1 MPIFTVE
8 TVLDTTQDE
17 WKVCHSPNHARLKAD
32 IEKLLKNVVQAT
44 SVVKRI
50 EGVFR
55 KDRQLILDGQFKS
68 IDVADKAGSVSQL
81 PQTVAVLMQ
90 QVYGNNYA
98 NLTKDE

>member
-1 MPIFTVE
+1 VPIFTVE

-55 KDRQLILDGQFKS
+55 KDRQEILDQDFKT
-68 IDVADKAGSVSQL
+68 IEAADKAGNVS
-81 PQTVAVLMQ
+81 
-90 QVYGNNYA
+90 
-98 NLTKDE
+98 